1 MAQLHKKFTDKQ
13 IEQFIKRYLN
23 KEIERKYIEKILD
36 IKTRQF
42 WKLVKKYKDDPEN
55 FTIKYTRKKQPRSL
69 DENIEKNI
77 IHELAID
84 QSLIEDKNI
93 PVNSYN
99 YSYVKERLEKNYDQ
113 KVSVNTVIDRAKKY
127 NFYLKRRKK
136 KSHDREVSTNYIGEL
151 IQHDSSLHLFAPAAQ
166 KKWYLITSLDDH
178 SRYML
183 YARFIVKESSY
194 SHIRGL
200 ETVFTKH
207 GIPYC
212 YYVDSH
218 SIFRFVQQRD
228 SIWRKHYTL
237 TDQATPQWKHVLD
250 DCNVKVS
257 YALSPQAKGKIERPY
272 GWLQDHIVRTCV
284 REDITDIKEGQK
296 VLNREVY
303 KYNHKRVHSTTREV
317 PSVRFQKALE
327 SNQSLFR
334 EFEIPAPF
342 KSVKDIFCLRT
353 KRTADGYR
361 KVSINNIVF
370 KVNKTNPYDTL
381 DIRIYP
387 LNSKV
392 SELRFWNKH
401 ILVDIQK
408 IKNSDLKGV
417 HF

>member
-42 WKLVKKYKDDPEN
+42 WKLIKKYKDDPEN

-99 YSYVKERLEKNYDQ
+99 YSYVKERLKKNYDQ

-228 SIWRKHYTL
+228 SIWRKHHIL

-250 DCNVKVS
+250 NCNVKVS

-392 SELRFWNKH
+392 SELRFWNKY

>member
-1 MAQLHKKFTDKQ
+1 MTQLHKKFTDKQ
-13 IEQFIKRYLN
+13 IAQFIKRYLS
-23 KEIERKYIEKILD
+23 KEIERKYIEKILA

-42 WKLVKKYKDDPEN
+42 WKLVKKYKDGPEN
-55 FTIKYTRKKQPRSL
+55 FTIKYTRINQPRSL

-77 IHELAID
+77 MHELTID
-84 QSLIEDKNI
+84 QNLIEDKDI

-99 YSYVKERLEKNYDQ
+99 YSYVKDRLEKKYNQ
-113 KVSVNTVIDRAKKY
+113 KVSVNTIINRAKKY
-127 NFYLKRRKK
+127 NFHIKKRKK
-136 KSHDREVSTNYIGEL
+136 KSHDRQVLTNYIGEL
-151 IQHDSSLHLFAPAAQ
+151 IQHDSSFHLFAPAAQ

-183 YARFIVKESSY
+183 YARFIAKESSY

-200 ETVFTKH
+200 EAVFIKY
-207 GIPYC
+207 GLPYC

-228 SIWRKHYTL
+228 SIWRKHHIL
-237 TDQATPQWKHVLD
+237 TDQATPQWKHVLA
-250 DCNVKVS
+250 DCNVKIS

-272 GWLQDHIVRTCV
+272 GWLQDHIVRTCA
-284 REDITDIKEGQK
+284 REDITDIKEGQRI
-296 VLNREVY
+296 LNREVY
-303 KYNHKRVHSTTREV
+303 RYNHKRVHSTTAEI
-317 PSVRFQKALE
+317 PYVRFQKALQ

-342 KSVKDIFCLRT
+342 TSIKDIFCLRT
-353 KRTADGYR
+353 QRKTDGYR
-361 KVSINNIVF
+361 KISINNIVF